1 MGVFWAFGS
10 MLLVSIAQLLL
21 RRAMLELDLRHWQQF
36 FQASA
41 DSYALLAGL
50 GCYLASMVCWFMA
63 LRRIA
68 LSKACSLLSL
78 SYALVWGIALVMP
91 GQEEPFRW
99 GGALGVLL
107 IIAGVAVIFSP
118 VRGRGTPR

>member
-1 MGVFWAFGS
+1 MGILWASGS

-21 RRAMLELDLRHWQQF
+21 RRAMLELDLHHWQQF

-41 DSYALLAGL
+41 EGYALQAGL
-50 GCYLASMVCWFMA
+50 GCYLASMGCWFMA

-68 LSKACSLLSL
+68 LSKAYSLLSL

-107 IIAGVAVIFSP
+107 IIAGVALIFTP
-118 VRGRGTPR
+118 GRGARR